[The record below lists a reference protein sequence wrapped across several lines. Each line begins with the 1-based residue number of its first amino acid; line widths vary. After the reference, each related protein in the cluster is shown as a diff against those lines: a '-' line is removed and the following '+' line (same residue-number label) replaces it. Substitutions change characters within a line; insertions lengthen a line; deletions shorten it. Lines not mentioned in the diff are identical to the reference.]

1 MKKAILRNFQKT
13 ADALNIRLVKH
24 SFFKKCCNW
33 NVASSCKK
41 GHHLGEDVL
50 IRQDDKS
57 NWLFFSKLL
66 GKKSFTAPQQKN
78 EREGARMEES
88 WCLNGKHWVM
98 AKEIKGKYYKT
109 QTDINKINRWSELE
123 LYFIHCLNHSL
134 KIMSILG
141 LHKIFFSIEEATKS
155 AHTP

>member
-1 MKKAILRNFQKT
+1 
-13 ADALNIRLVKH
+13 
-24 SFFKKCCNW
+24 
-33 NVASSCKK
+33 
-41 GHHLGEDVL
+41 
-50 IRQDDKS
+50 
-57 NWLFFSKLL
+57 
-66 GKKSFTAPQQKN
+66 
-78 EREGARMEES
+78 
-88 WCLNGKHWVM
+88 M

-123 LYFIHCLNHSL
+123 LYFIHCLNNSL